1 MDTFVTKAA
10 RLNGPRDIE
19 LIERELVCGEDDI
32 IVKNHLMGICGSDKN
47 FYRGYLPPKTAEF
60 RQDPKF
66 PFLLGHESGG
76 TVVAVGS
83 RVADYKVGDK
93 VMAFGWNNNFAEY
106 FAAKS
111 FQLQPVPYGLDMDIA
126 SLGEP
131 ISCAMYSGLNSGVQL
146 GDTVVVM
153 GGGFAGQIIAQ
164 CARRKGAYRVI
175 VVDVLEGKLA
185 LARRLGADITL
196 NPGQDDVIEAVKD
209 LTNGLGADVVV
220 EAAGTAESFNT
231 ASEIIKH
238 NGKFVFYS
246 WVTTPVTLNIS
257 RWHDD
262 GLDSSTPAS
271 CTTPGSSVMSG
282 ARKPCARWP
291 RGSSTSSRSSPTNS
305 SWTTSRPG
313 STSPTRTM
321 PPSRSYSGRNRA
333 GPPIPPPPEVES
345 RGLAGR
351 PRRPRPWAHAAV
363 QGRPRKKP

>member
-1 MDTFVTKAA
+1 METFVTKAA

-111 FQLQPVPYGLDMDIA
+111 FQLQPVPYDLDMDIA

-153 GGGFAGQIIAQ
+153 GGGAGWYFKI
-164 CARRKGAYRVI
+164 YRS
-175 VVDVLEGKLA
+175 KKQRA
-185 LARRLGADITL
+185 
-196 NPGQDDVIEAVKD
+196 
-209 LTNGLGADVVV
+209 
-220 EAAGTAESFNT
+220 AESEADYGGEYDGAEDYDET
-231 ASEIIKH
+231 DPE
-238 NGKFVFYS
+238 
-246 WVTTPVTLNIS
+246 
-257 RWHDD
+257 DD
-262 GLDSSTPAS
+262 G
-271 CTTPGSSVMSG
+271 
-282 ARKPCARWP
+282 
-291 RGSSTSSRSSPTNS
+291 
-305 SWTTSRPG
+305 
-313 STSPTRTM
+313 
-321 PPSRSYSGRNRA
+321 PPWDEDG
-333 GPPIPPPPEVES
+333 EE
-345 RGLAGR
+345 
-351 PRRPRPWAHAAV
+351 
-363 QGRPRKKP
+363 

>member
-126 SLGEP
+126 SPGRSSP
-131 ISCAMYSGLNSGVQL
+131 SAPDVK
-146 GDTVVVM
+146 
-153 GGGFAGQIIAQ
+153 
-164 CARRKGAYRVI
+164 AR
-175 VVDVLEGKLA
+175 
-185 LARRLGADITL
+185 
-196 NPGQDDVIEAVKD
+196 
-209 LTNGLGADVVV
+209 
-220 EAAGTAESFNT
+220 T
-231 ASEIIKH
+231 AS
-238 NGKFVFYS
+238 S
-246 WVTTPVTLNIS
+246 WWTFLKASWPSPAGSARTSP
-257 RWHDD
+257 
-262 GLDSSTPAS
+262 STPDR
-271 CTTPGSSVMSG
+271 T
-282 ARKPCARWP
+282 
-291 RGSSTSSRSSPTNS
+291 TSSR
-305 SWTTSRPG
+305 
-313 STSPTRTM
+313 
-321 PPSRSYSGRNRA
+321 PSR
-333 GPPIPPPPEVES
+333 I
-345 RGLAGR
+345 
-351 PRRPRPWAHAAV
+351 
-363 QGRPRKKP
+363 

>member
-111 FQLQPVPYGLDMDIA
+111 FQLQPVPYGLNMDIA

-153 GGGFAGQIIAQ
+153 GGGFA
-164 CARRKGAYRVI
+164 R
-175 VVDVLEGKLA
+175 
-185 LARRLGADITL
+185 AD
-196 NPGQDDVIEAVKD
+196 
-209 LTNGLGADVVV
+209 
-220 EAAGTAESFNT
+220 
-231 ASEIIKH
+231 H
-238 NGKFVFYS
+238 R
-246 WVTTPVTLNIS
+246 PVRQT
-257 RWHDD
+257 
-262 GLDSSTPAS
+262 
-271 CTTPGSSVMSG
+271 
-282 ARKPCARWP
+282 
-291 RGSSTSSRSSPTNS
+291 
-305 SWTTSRPG
+305 
-313 STSPTRTM
+313 
-321 PPSRSYSGRNRA
+321 
-333 GPPIPPPPEVES
+333 
-345 RGLAGR
+345 
-351 PRRPRPWAHAAV
+351 
-363 QGRPRKKP
+363 